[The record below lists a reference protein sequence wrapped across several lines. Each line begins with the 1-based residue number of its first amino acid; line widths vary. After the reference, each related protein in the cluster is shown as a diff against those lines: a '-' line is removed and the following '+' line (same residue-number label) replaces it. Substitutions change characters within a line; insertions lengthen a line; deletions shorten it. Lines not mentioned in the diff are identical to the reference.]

1 MSNCERRI
9 NPNDYNPKRFGLRYN
24 PPQIIIEYLVPS
36 TGKLY
41 HHKMKL
47 NKLQYESDL
56 NQIMQELYD
65 KHMIYL
71 DARKIKPTQIL
82 SIYFII

>member
-1 MSNCERRI
+1 MNKCERKI
-9 NPNDYNPKRFGLRYN
+9 SPNDYNPKRFGLKYN
-24 PPQIIIEYLVPS
+24 PPQIIIEYLTPS

-41 HHKMKL
+41 HHKMKI
-47 NKLQYESDL
+47 NRLQHESDI
-56 NQIMQELYD
+56 NQIMNEIYE

-82 SIYFII
+82 SI